1 MARNLKLK
9 AGCKVER
16 PEMLFEGFEVTG
28 NQINANVSVDKIE
41 SVMQHFIV
49 MHDEPLFFI
58 LEIPTLLSDE
68 TEIGDG
74 VIKTRHRDVYYID
87 GCTQEAAL
95 TIMFRVGELLFND
108 GLSAF
113 GYGCHNSGDEIMF
126 GKYNVLTVF
135 SRNTDGYADFFEPHD
150 IDRTEK
156 LVTAW
161 DTFSQDHPGVSEIY
175 EADGKTVF
183 DIPGQFKEWGI
194 YFAERREDE

>member
-113 GYGCHNSGDEIMF
+113 GYGGHESGDEIMF

-135 SRNTDGYADFFEPHD
+135 SRDIEAYADFFEPHG
-150 IDRTEK
+150 IEQTEK

-161 DTFSQDHPGVSEIY
+161 DTFSRVHPGVSERY

-183 DIPGQFKEWGI
+183 DIPAQFKDWGM
-194 YFAERREDE
+194 YFAERREE